1 MMRSSIR
8 METHRRCSFISSLKT
23 HRIVLLY
30 LNDTLHSRELLQN
43 GCKDYR
49 HMSPPPGNRDESFF
63 PLRSSYNK
71 IYTLMQFTHSLSLLI
86 YPKVESR
93 IVSRPNNPPPSQ
105 QPSNPLISPPTH
117 NNHLPPSR
125 VGVVQLSFDCF
136 VLLL

>member
-49 HMSPPPGNRDESFF
+49 HMLPPPGNRDESFF

-71 IYTLMQFTHSLSLLI
+71 IYTLMQFTPIHKLSDKCFGGVYDQHTYI
-86 YPKVESR
+86 EYCKENVCII
-93 IVSRPNNPPPSQ
+93 IVLSGKPAIKPPP
-105 QPSNPLISPPTH
+105 
-117 NNHLPPSR
+117 
-125 VGVVQLSFDCF
+125 
-136 VLLL
+136 